1 MPRTNDPIKLIW
13 VSGPNGKKI
22 RKYRVK
28 TDAPRSP
35 DGKRHQVTKT
45 FDRRGD
51 AVKWLA
57 AMRAGTAEEAQTPG
71 QGVRAATLPL
81 VAAPWLEVKRRTV
94 RVSTYLDYETAVKI
108 WSEEF
113 GETPIDQISKAQVE
127 ALVSRYQDMD
137 RSLRRV
143 SYLLMVC
150 RAVFDEAVEEG
161 YAPRNPAKRVKPRG
175 RPAKERRAMS
185 AAEYAKIRAVIAKDP
200 LEAVWLLSLAG
211 VRRSEVLGIRWSH
224 VDLDARTVLIE
235 CGRVEIG
242 RKGRDLIG
250 AEETTMVGDPKTS
263 NGFRTL
269 PLPVAMVEAL
279 RRLRASQMQTLGLA
293 HVRTGYLAVDPVGR
307 KLRPEVYSDT
317 WRALCKKAKIG
328 DYTLHE
334 ARHTSVTLAREAGV
348 SDMSV
353 AQWHGQDETV
363 MRRTYSHASDEALR
377 EVGDALFGF
386 K

>member
-13 VSGPNGKKI
+13 VPGPNGKKV
-22 RKYRVK
+22 RKYEVK

-35 DGKRHQVTKT
+35 DGKRHQITRR

-51 AVKWLA
+51 ASKWLA
-57 AMRAGTAEEAQTPG
+57 AMRSGTAEEAKASG
-71 QGVRAATLPL
+71 RRASTVTFAD

-94 RVSTYLDYETAVKI
+94 RVSTYLDYDTAVMI
-108 WSEEF
+108 WSKEF
-113 GETPIDQISKAQVE
+113 GQTPIHQISKAQVE
-127 ALVSRYQDMD
+127 ALVSRYQDMG

-150 RAVFDEAVEEG
+150 RSVFDEAIEEE
-161 YAPRNPAKRVKPRG
+161 YATRNPAKRVKPRG
-175 RPAKERRAMS
+175 EPPNERRAMS
-185 AAEYAKIRAVIAKDP
+185 AAEYTKIRAIIAKDP

-211 VRRSEVLGIRWSH
+211 VRRSEALGLRWSH
-224 VDLDARTVLIE
+224 VDLDAKTVLVE

-307 KLRPEVYSDT
+307 KLRPEAYSDA
-317 WRALCKKAKIG
+317 WRTLCKKARIG

-377 EVGDALFGF
+377 EVGDALFGS
-386 K
+386 